1 MPTDTPMPTSQRI
14 VQVCLFLFA
23 AIALFGGALQFY
35 LGQPETTPRLDNV
48 HRFLA
53 GIDFGCG
60 LLCLWAGITVRQ
72 QRTLV
77 LLIGLAVFLAGSGR
91 LLSMRIVGLPD
102 PPALWLGYLVP
113 ELLASVLMIVAQL
126 IANRTL
132 AARQGS

>member
-1 MPTDTPMPTSQRI
+1 MPTNTPMPTSQRI
-14 VQVCLFLFA
+14 VQVCLFLIA
-23 AIALFGGALQFY
+23 AIALSGGALQMY

-53 GIDFGCG
+53 GIYFGCG
-60 LLCLWAGITVRQ
+60 LICLWAGITVRQ

-77 LLIGLAVFLAGSGR
+77 LLLGLSVFLAGMGR

-113 ELLASVLMIVAQL
+113 ELLVSVLMIAAQL
-126 IANRTL
+126 VANRTL

>member
-1 MPTDTPMPTSQRI
+1 MPTTTPMPTSQRV

-23 AIALFGGALQFY
+23 AIALAGGALQMY

-53 GIDFGCG
+53 GIYFGCG
-60 LLCLWAGITVRQ
+60 LICLWAGITVRQ

-77 LLIGLAVFLAGSGR
+77 LLLGLAVFLAGMGR
-91 LLSMRIVGLPD
+91 LLSVRIVGLPD
-102 PPALWLGYLVP
+102 PPALWLGYLIP
-113 ELLASVLMIVAQL
+113 ELLVSVLMVAAQL
-126 IANRTL
+126 VANRTL

>member
-1 MPTDTPMPTSQRI
+1 MPTDTPMPASQRI

-23 AIALFGGALQFY
+23 VIGISGGALQMY

-53 GIDFGCG
+53 GIYLGCG
-60 LLCLWAGITVRQ
+60 LICLWAAITVRQ

-77 LLIGLAVFLAGSGR
+77 LLLGLAVLLAGMGR
-91 LLSMRIVGLPD
+91 LWSIRVVGLPE
-102 PPALWLGYLVP
+102 PPALWVGYLVP
-113 ELLASVLMIVAQL
+113 ELLVALLMIAAQL

-132 AARQGS
+132 ARQGS

>member
-1 MPTDTPMPTSQRI
+1 MPTSQRI

-23 AIALFGGALQFY
+23 AIALSGGALQFY

-53 GIDFGCG
+53 GIYFGCG
-60 LLCLWAGITVRQ
+60 LICLWAAITVRQ

-77 LLIGLAVFLAGSGR
+77 LLLGLAVFLAGCGR
-91 LLSMRIVGLPD
+91 LLSMRMVGLPD

-113 ELLASVLMIVAQL
+113 ELLVSVLMIVAQL

-132 AARQGS
+132 AARQGG